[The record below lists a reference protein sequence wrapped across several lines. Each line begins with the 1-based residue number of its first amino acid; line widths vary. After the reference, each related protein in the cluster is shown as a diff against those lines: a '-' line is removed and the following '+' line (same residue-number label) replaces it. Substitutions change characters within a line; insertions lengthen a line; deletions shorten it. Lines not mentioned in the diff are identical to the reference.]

1 MLENRPERG
10 LFFSLADDERG
21 RKDLLQ
27 GSPVQSAGRGRSD
40 EGRYSEEQDNAKA
53 HVIRVAEASRSIPG
67 LDCFVARGAPLR
79 AAILDIPDHALRAPS
94 GLQVIVFLGNRAR
107 RRVVSID

>member
-1 MLENRPERG
+1 M
-10 LFFSLADDERG
+10 
-21 RKDLLQ
+21 LQ

-67 LDCFVARGAPLR
+67 LDCFVARGR
-79 AAILDIPDHALRAPS
+79 AT
-94 GLQVIVFLGNRAR
+94 AR
-107 RRVVSID
+107 RNSRHSRITRCALHPGSGHRFWETEHAGE

>member
-53 HVIRVAEASRSIPG
+53 HLIRVAEAPRSIPG
-67 LDCFVARGAPLR
+67 LDCFVARGR
-79 AAILDIPDHALRAPS
+79 AT
-94 GLQVIVFLGNRAR
+94 AR
-107 RRVVSID
+107 RNSRHSRITPGCRSSLLGKQSTPASS

>member
-53 HVIRVAEASRSIPG
+53 HLIRVEASRSIPG
-67 LDCFVARGAPLR
+67 LDCFVPRGR
-79 AAILDIPDHALRAPS
+79 AT
-94 GLQVIVFLGNRAR
+94 AR
-107 RRVVSID
+107 RNSRHSRITPGCRSSFLAKQSTPASSEH

>member
-67 LDCFVARGAPLR
+67 LDCFVARGR
-79 AAILDIPDHALRAPS
+79 AIARRNSRHCRITRCALHPGCRS
-94 GLQVIVFLGNRAR
+94 SFFGNRAR